1 MERAYNINSD
11 NKDVTVAV
19 AVGTIAPVKSAIFL
33 KREGGQATPIANSG
47 AKESGNIPSVSIGAG
62 KTLNNAR
69 LAIRVALEMGAFTEK
84 ERKNA
89 LSSLFV
95 SYTLTGGPAGQQVF
109 NYDTDDVEPLDD
121 DNSLVFVIK
130 RINLV

>member
-1 MERAYNINSD
+1 MERAYNINPD
-11 NKDVTVAV
+11 NNEVTIAV

-33 KREGGQATPIANSG
+33 KREGGQTTPIATS
-47 AKESGNIPSVSIGAG
+47 KKQHLGNIPTVSIGQG
-62 KTLNNAR
+62 KTLDNAR
-69 LAIRVALEMGAFTEK
+69 LAIRVALEMGAFTDQ

-89 LSSLFV
+89 LSSLFI

-121 DNSLVFVIK
+121 DNSLVFIIK